1 MISGCDNHFTTAPLP
16 TKIGTSCR
24 AIYQGDFVNYSC
36 ACEFDQNNYV
46 KLSCSVE
53 AFRKA
58 LKTFLF
64 RQEYVVNSSH
74 LSYKYMLPHMCLS
87 NTCITLI
94 FHFVL
99 YFKLDCQQL
108 FEDRF
113 KDYFFVL
120 LCIIFYFIIM

>member
-1 MISGCDNHFTTAPLP
+1 MNFW
-16 TKIGTSCR
+16 
-24 AIYQGDFVNYSC
+24 DFVNYSC
-36 ACEFDQNNYV
+36 ACEFDQNTYV

-64 RQEYVVNSSH
+64 RQDYVVNSSH

-87 NTCITLI
+87 ITGITLI

-99 YFKLDCQQL
+99 DFKFDCQHL
-108 FEDRF
+108 FENRF
-113 KDYFFVL
+113 KDYFVVL
-120 LCIIFYFIIM
+120 LCIIFFIS

>member
-1 MISGCDNHFTTAPLP
+1 MNF
-16 TKIGTSCR
+16 
-24 AIYQGDFVNYSC
+24 GDFVNYGC

-74 LSYKYMLPHMCLS
+74 LGYKYMLPHMCLS
-87 NTCITLI
+87 ITGITLI

-99 YFKLDCQQL
+99 DFKFDCQHL
-108 FEDRF
+108 FENRF
-113 KDYFFVL
+113 KDYFVVL
-120 LCIIFYFIIM
+120 LCIIF